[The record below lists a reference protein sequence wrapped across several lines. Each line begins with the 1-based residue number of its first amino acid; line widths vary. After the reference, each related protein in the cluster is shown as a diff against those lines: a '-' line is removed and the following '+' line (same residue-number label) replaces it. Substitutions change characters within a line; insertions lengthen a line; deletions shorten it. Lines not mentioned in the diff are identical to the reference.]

1 MNAEIIT
8 TGTEILL
15 GEIVDTNAAWIAQQ
29 LREAGVN
36 LYYKTTV
43 GDNEARLREVIELA
57 LSRSDVVIVT
67 GGLGPTVDDVTRSAI
82 AAATGCPLELRADAL
97 QTLQTRF
104 ARFGVKMTDNNRRQ
118 AYIPRGGVLIEN
130 PVGTAPGILVEDE
143 RGAVFALPG
152 VPREMKRMMQDSVL
166 PWLRARNGDQG
177 IIRRRILRTVG
188 IGESAVDSRLGEL
201 MHSANPSVGLAA
213 HPGQVDVRITAS
225 ASDEAAVE
233 TALDAME
240 GRVRAVIG
248 DYVYSDIPREPFPL
262 VVARLLVE
270 RRTAVTILE
279 TNTEGV
285 ITRTLASAL
294 PDGAPVA
301 TVAGI
306 TPADLTSSLAAE
318 LKASADSGYSEDL
331 ALRAAAQAA
340 TSTGADYG
348 LAILGSIGEDQG
360 IYADQPGETYLA
372 IVGPGIVKTRHFSF
386 GGSDKLTQLLTGNR
400 ALLMLWRTLR
410 D

>member
-15 GEIVDTNAAWIAQQ
+15 GEIVDTNAAWIARQ

-43 GDNEARLREVIELA
+43 GDNEKRLREMIELA

-67 GGLGPTVDDVTRSAI
+67 GGLGPTVDDVTRPAI
-82 AAATGCPLELRADAL
+82 AVATGRPLELREDAL
-97 QTLQTRF
+97 QTLQARF
-104 ARFGVKMTDNNRRQ
+104 ARFGAKMTDNNRRQ

-166 PWLRARNGDQG
+166 PWLRARNGDQRV
-177 IIRRRILRTVG
+177 IRRRVLRTVG

-225 ASDEAAVE
+225 APDEAAVE
-233 TALDAME
+233 AALDAME
-240 GRVRAVIG
+240 AQVRAVIG
-248 DYVYSDIPREPFPL
+248 DYIYSATPRDPFPA
-262 VVARLLVE
+262 VVARLLAE
-270 RRTAVTILE
+270 RRTTVAILE
-279 TNTEGV
+279 TNTGGV
-285 ITRTLASAL
+285 IAQALASAL
-294 PDGAPVA
+294 PDDAPAGIVTGVA
-301 TVAGI
+301 PSDLSSPLAVELAVAG
-306 TPADLTSSLAAE
+306 DG
-318 LKASADSGYSEDL
+318 GYSEEL
-331 ALRAAAQAA
+331 ALRVAEQTAIGAE
-340 TSTGADYG
+340 ADYG
-348 LAILGSIGEDQG
+348 LTILGSAGEGQG
-360 IYADQPGETYLA
+360 IYGDQPGETYLA
-372 IVGPGIVKTRHFSF
+372 LVGPNSSKVRRLAF
-386 GGSDKLTQLLTGNR
+386 GGRDQLTQLLTGNR
-400 ALLMLWRTLR
+400 ALLLLWRALR

>member
-43 GDNEARLREVIELA
+43 GDNEGRLREVIDLA
-57 LSRSDVVIVT
+57 LNRSDVVIVT

-97 QTLQTRF
+97 QTLQERF

-118 AYIPRGGVLIEN
+118 AYIPQGGVLIEN

-143 RGAVFALPG
+143 RGAIFALPG
-152 VPREMKRMMQDSVL
+152 VPREMKRMMKDSVL

-177 IIRRRILRTVG
+177 IIRRRVLRTVG
-188 IGESAVDSRLGEL
+188 IGESAVDSKLGEL

-225 ASDEAAVE
+225 APDEAAVE
-233 TALDAME
+233 AALDAME
-240 GRVRAVIG
+240 AKVRAVIG
-248 DYVYSDIPREPFPL
+248 DYVYSDVPREPFPL
-262 VVARLLVE
+262 VAARLLAE
-270 RRTAVTILE
+270 RPAAVAILE
-279 TNTEGV
+279 TNTRGV
-285 ITRTLASAL
+285 IAKALAAAL
-294 PDGAPVA
+294 PDGAP
-301 TVAGI
+301 AGLVI
-306 TPADLTSSLAAE
+306 GSTPADLPSSLAQE
-318 LKASADSGYSEDL
+318 LAAAADGGYSEAL
-331 ALRAAAQAA
+331 ALHTAEEIAADAE
-340 TSTGADYG
+340 ADYG
-348 LAILGSIGEDQG
+348 LAILGSVGEDQG
-360 IYADQPGETYLA
+360 VYGEQPGETHLA
-372 IVGPGIVKTRHFSF
+372 LVGPGLSKVRRLAF
-386 GGSDKLTQLLTGNR
+386 GGDDQLTQLLTGNQALLLLWR
-400 ALLMLWRTLR
+400 ALR